1 MEVKTKYVA
10 PNIGYFEIDNGKSVY
25 RLMEKMTNPMNQ
37 DKLAEFSEIEKEKG
51 NPVPMNSIQHIELF
65 DDAVKSG
72 NPNLL
77 NFLQKGLQRLP
88 NTLTRVVYNLAGKE
102 DETIHNYGTS
112 YSYSIIGDIVGRDG
126 WIKNINNV
134 NALELL
140 LKTKDIE
147 RLNEISKS
155 INKTPMYLWRLNSKP
170 LKRQEHVVRFVASSG
185 RVNLNANGSFFSE
198 NPAFLVER
206 VK

>member
-1 MEVKTKYVA
+1 
-10 PNIGYFEIDNGKSVY
+10 
-25 RLMEKMTNPMNQ
+25 MEKMTNPMNQ

>member
-72 NPNLL
+72 NQDLL
-77 NFLQKGLQRLP
+77 DFLQKGLQRYP

-112 YSYSIIGDIVGRDG
+112 DSYSRIGDIVGNDD
-126 WIKNINNV
+126 WVKNINNI
-134 NALELL
+134 NALEFL
-140 LKTKDIE
+140 LKTKDTE

-170 LKRQEHVVRFVASSG
+170 SGRQERVVRFGANAD
-185 RVNLNANGSFFSE
+185 RINLDAYRLFFDE
-198 NPAFLVER
+198 DPAFLVER

>member
-1 MEVKTKYVA
+1 
-10 PNIGYFEIDNGKSVY
+10 
-25 RLMEKMTNPMNQ
+25 MEKMTNPMNQ

-72 NPNLL
+72 NQDLL
-77 NFLQKGLQRLP
+77 DFLQKGLQRYP

-112 YSYSIIGDIVGRDG
+112 DSYSRIGDIVGNDD
-126 WIKNINNV
+126 WVKNINNI
-134 NALELL
+134 NALEFL
-140 LKTKDIE
+140 LKTKDTE

-170 LKRQEHVVRFVASSG
+170 SGRQERVVRFGANAD
-185 RVNLNANGSFFSE
+185 RINLDAYRLFFDE
-198 NPAFLVER
+198 DPAFLVER